1 MFNNRSRSVRPS
13 FSPRGGFGNSSRSFS
28 PRGGFGGNSSR
39 GGFRGG
45 GFRGGGFRG
54 RGGGGPK
61 RVSDSTIHS
70 YISRA
75 SIKPLIPVAN
85 PVFEE
90 KNFASLDLPPQLLQ
104 TVTRHGY
111 TALTPI
117 QIQGIPAIRE
127 GKDVIGI
134 ANTGTGKTAAFLI
147 PLVEKIMKDR
157 NYKALIVAPTRELA
171 LQIQEELRKFTSG
184 MPIYSSF
191 CIGKSSMYT
200 QIRELQ
206 RNPHVVVGTPG
217 RLKDLIDRRAL
228 KLERFSMV
236 ILDEADLMLD
246 MGFINDIKE
255 IISYLPKERQS
266 LFFSATLSANINGLI
281 KSFVTNPVTI
291 SVKTTETTSHITQE
305 VVSVEPTVL
314 KIEKLASLLRQ
325 EDFKKVLVFGRTK
338 MGVERISQ
346 DLYAKGFKVTSIH
359 GDKAQFQRQQSL
371 RMFKED
377 VVNIMVATDV
387 AARGLDIPNVSHV
400 INFDVPQTYEDY
412 IHRIGRTGRAN
423 KTGKAL
429 TFIQETARPLKT
441 QSYSSFRR

>member
-1 MFNNRSRSVRPS
+1 MFNSRARSTRPS
-13 FSPRGGFGNSSRSFS
+13 FNSGRSF
-28 PRGGFGGNSSR
+28 GGSS
-39 GGFRGG
+39 RGG
-45 GFRGGGFRG
+45 GFRGGGYRGGGGFRG
-54 RGGGGPK
+54 GRGGGPK

-70 YISRA
+70 YIQRA
-75 SIKPLIPVAN
+75 SIKPAFVPAAPVV
-85 PVFEE
+85 PTEE
-90 KNFASLDLPPQLLQ
+90 VLFTNFNLPSQLLSNI
-104 TVTRHGY
+104 TRHGY
-111 TALTPI
+111 KTLTPI
-117 QIQGIPAIRE
+117 QVQGIPAIRE
-127 GKDVIGI
+127 GKDVTGI

-147 PLVEKIMKDR
+147 PLVEKILKDR

-171 LQIQEELRKFTSG
+171 LQIQDELRKFTSG

-217 RLKDLIDRRAL
+217 RLKDLIDRKAL
-228 KLERFSMV
+228 RLERFSMV

-246 MGFINDIKE
+246 MGFVNDIKE

-266 LFFSATLSANINGLI
+266 LFFSATLSPNINSLI

-305 VVSVEPTVL
+305 VVSVEPTVM

-325 EDFKKVLVFGRTK
+325 EDFTKVLVFGRTK

-377 VVNIMVATDV
+377 VVNIMIATDV

>member
-1 MFNNRSRSVRPS
+1 MYNSRSRSTNQTGSRPNYSGSRPS
-13 FSPRGGFGNSSRSFS
+13 FRGQGRPSS
-28 PRGGFGGNSSR
+28 G
-39 GGFRGG
+39 GG
-45 GFRGGGFRG
+45 GFRRSFGGGGGRGFGGRG
-54 RGGGGPK
+54 RGPG
-61 RVSDSTIHS
+61 RVNDYVIHD
-70 YISRA
+70 YIRRA
-75 SIKPLIPVAN
+75 SVKPAVSAYVAPVQED
-85 PVFEE
+85 VSFD
-90 KNFASLDLPPQLLQ
+90 SLNLPEQLKRN
-104 TVTRHGY
+104 VVRHGY
-111 TALTPI
+111 TKLTPI

-147 PLVEKIMKDR
+147 PLIEKIMKDR

-171 LQIQEELRKFTSG
+171 LQIRDELRKFADG

-217 RLKDLIDRRAL
+217 RLKDLIDRKAL

-236 ILDEADLMLD
+236 ILDEADQMLD

-266 LFFSATLSANINGLI
+266 LFFSATLSQNINGLI

-291 SVKTTETTSHITQE
+291 SVKTTETTSHIKQE
-305 VVSVEPTVL
+305 VIQVEAAVG
-314 KIEKLASLLRQ
+314 KVEKLTTLLR
-325 EDFKKVLVFGRTK
+325 EESFSKVLVFGRTK
-338 MGVERISQ
+338 MGVERLSR
-346 DLYAKGFKVTSIH
+346 DLFAKGFKVTSIH

-412 IHRIGRTGRAN
+412 IHRIGRTGRAD
-423 KTGKAL
+423 KTGTAV
-429 TFIQETARPLKT
+429 TFIQG
-441 QSYSSFRR
+441 

>member
-1 MFNNRSRSVRPS
+1 MFNSRARSTSGSGRPS
-13 FSPRGGFGNSSRSFS
+13 FNSSRPS
-28 PRGGFGGNSSR
+28 GGFGGRPQGGGYR
-39 GGFRGG
+39 GGGGG
-45 GFRGGGFRG
+45 GFRGGR
-54 RGGGGPK
+54 GGGPK
-61 RVSDSTIHS
+61 RVSDSTIHT

-75 SIKPLIPVAN
+75 SVKPSLTPLVPAPIAEIVAYSS
-85 PVFEE
+85 F
-90 KNFASLDLPPQLLQ
+90 DLPSQLLQ
-104 TVTRHGY
+104 NIARHGY
-111 TALTPI
+111 VNLTPI
-117 QIQGIPAIRE
+117 QVQGIPAVRS

-147 PLVEKIMKDR
+147 PLIEKILKDR

-171 LQIQEELRKFTSG
+171 LQIQDELRKFTTG

-228 KLERFSMV
+228 KLDRFSMV

-266 LFFSATLSANINGLI
+266 LFFSATLSGNVNALVA
-281 KSFVTNPVTI
+281 SFVTNPVTI

-305 VVSVEPTVL
+305 VVSVEPTEM

-377 VVNIMVATDV
+377 VVNIMIATDV

-429 TFIQETARPLKT
+429 TFIQEMARPLKT
-441 QSYSSFRR
+441 QSYSSYRR

>member
-1 MFNNRSRSVRPS
+1 MFNTRARSTRPS
-13 FSPRGGFGNSSRSFS
+13 YNSGRSF
-28 PRGGFGGNSSR
+28 GNSSR
-39 GGFRGG
+39 GGGYR
-45 GFRGGGFRG
+45 GFRRG
-54 RGGGGPK
+54 RGGGPN

-75 SIKPLIPVAN
+75 SIKPVA
-85 PVFEE
+85 PITPLPEYETVAFTS
-90 KNFASLDLPPQLLQ
+90 FDLPANLLANI
-104 TVTRHGY
+104 TRHGY
-111 TALTPI
+111 TNLTPI

-147 PLVEKIMKDR
+147 PLVEKILKDR

-171 LQIQEELRKFTSG
+171 LQIQDELRKFSSG

-191 CIGKSSMYT
+191 CIGKSSMYN

-217 RLKDLIDRRAL
+217 RLKDLIERRAL
-228 KLERFSMV
+228 KLERFNMV

-255 IISYLPKERQS
+255 IISHLPSERQS
-266 LFFSATLSANINGLI
+266 LFFSATLAGDVNGLVS
-281 KSFVTNPVTI
+281 SFVRNPVTI
-291 SVKTTETTSHITQE
+291 SVKTTETTSHISQE
-305 VVSVEPTVL
+305 VITVEPLVP

-325 EDFKKVLVFGRTK
+325 DDFKKVLVFGRTK

-359 GDKAQFQRQQSL
+359 GDKAQFERQRSL

-377 VVNIMVATDV
+377 VVNIMIATDV

-429 TFIQETARPLKT
+429 TFVQGYARPLKT
-441 QSYSSFRR
+441 QSFSSHRR

>member
-1 MFNNRSRSVRPS
+1 MFNSRSRSTPSTRPS
-13 FSPRGGFGNSSRSFS
+13 FGSSRFPSRSGGRSFR
-28 PRGGFGGNSSR
+28 PPSSSGS
-39 GGFRGG
+39 GGFRRSFG
-45 GFRGGGFRG
+45 G
-54 RGGGGPK
+54 RGGGRGRGPS
-61 RVSDSTIHS
+61 RVNDYVIHD
-70 YISRA
+70 YIRRA
-75 SIKPLIPVAN
+75 SVKPVA
-85 PVFEE
+85 PVVVAPVLPADVSFESLNLPQQLI
-90 KNFASLDLPPQLLQ
+90 KN
-104 TVTRHGY
+104 VVRHGY
-111 TALTPI
+111 KTLTPI

-157 NYKALIVAPTRELA
+157 TYKALIVAPTRELA
-171 LQIQEELRKFTSG
+171 LQIRDELRKFADG

-206 RNPHVVVGTPG
+206 RNPNVVVGTPG
-217 RLKDLIDRRAL
+217 RLKDLISRKAL

-236 ILDEADLMLD
+236 ILDEADQMLD

-255 IISYLPKERQS
+255 IISFLPKTRQS
-266 LFFSATLSANINGLI
+266 LFFSATLSGSINVLI

-291 SVKTTETTSHITQE
+291 SVKTTETTNHIKQE
-305 VVSVEPTVL
+305 VVQVATSSTKVD
-314 KIEKLASLLRQ
+314 KLTELLQ
-325 EDFKKVLVFGRTK
+325 KKEFSKVLVFGRTK
-338 MGVERISQ
+338 MGVERLSR
-346 DLYAKGFKVTSIH
+346 DLFSKGFKVTSIH

-412 IHRIGRTGRAN
+412 IHRIGRTGRAD
-423 KTGKAL
+423 KTGVAM
-429 TFIQETARPLKT
+429 TFIQ
-441 QSYSSFRR
+441 

>member
-1 MFNNRSRSVRPS
+1 MFNSRARSTSTRSS
-13 FSPRGGFGNSSRSFS
+13 FA
-28 PRGGFGGNSSR
+28 PRGGFGGRPQS

-45 GFRGGGFRG
+45 GFRGGGGGFRGG

-75 SIKPLIPVAN
+75 SMKPGVAAA
-85 PVFEE
+85 PEQVFEE
-90 KNFASLDLPPQLLQ
+90 VHFESLNLPAQLMQ
-104 TVTRHGY
+104 NISRHGY
-111 TALTPI
+111 LNLTPI
-117 QIQGIPAIRE
+117 QIQGIPAVRE

-147 PLVEKIMKDR
+147 PLVEKILKDR

-171 LQIQEELRKFTSG
+171 LQIQDELRKFTAG
-184 MPIYSSF
+184 MPVYSSF

-217 RLKDLIDRRAL
+217 RLKDLIDRKAL
-228 KLERFSMV
+228 RLERFSMV

-266 LFFSATLSANINGLI
+266 LFFSATLSMNINGLI

-305 VVSVEPTVL
+305 VVSVEPTVM

-377 VVNIMVATDV
+377 VVNIMIATDV

>member
-1 MFNNRSRSVRPS
+1 MFNNRSRLTRPS
-13 FSPRGGFGNSSRSFS
+13 YSARGGFTNSGRSFGSS
-28 PRGGFGGNSSR
+28 PRS

-75 SIKPLIPVAN
+75 SIPTSASVVA
-85 PVFEE
+85 PILEEVHFE
-90 KNFASLDLPPQLLQ
+90 SLNLLPRLLQ
-104 TVTRHGY
+104 NVVRHGY
-111 TALTPI
+111 TTLTPI
-117 QIQGIPAIRE
+117 QIQVIPAIRE

-217 RLKDLIDRRAL
+217 RLKDLIDRKVL

-266 LFFSATLSANINGLI
+266 LFFSATLSGNINSLI
-281 KSFVTNPVTI
+281 KSFVTNPITI

-305 VVSVEPTVL
+305 VVRVEPTVM

-412 IHRIGRTGRAN
+412 IHRIGRTGRAD
-423 KTGKAL
+423 KKGKAL

>member
-1 MFNNRSRSVRPS
+1 MFNSRSRSTRPS
-13 FSPRGGFGNSSRSFS
+13 FGRSST
-28 PRGGFGGNSSR
+28 GSSR

-45 GFRGGGFRG
+45 GFRGGGGGGFRG
-54 RGGGGPK
+54 GRGGGPK

-75 SIKPLIPVAN
+75 SIKQTVSSVPAPIAETVA
-85 PVFEE
+85 FTS
-90 KNFASLDLPPQLLQ
+90 FDLPQYLLQ
-104 TVTRHGY
+104 NITRHGY
-111 TALTPI
+111 VNLTPI

-147 PLVEKIMKDR
+147 PLIEKILKDR

-171 LQIQEELRKFTSG
+171 LQIQDELRKFSSG

-217 RLKDLIDRRAL
+217 RLKDLIDRKAL

-266 LFFSATLSANINGLI
+266 LFFSATLSGNVNSLVS
-281 KSFVTNPVTI
+281 SFVTNPVTI

-305 VVSVEPTVL
+305 VVSVEPTVM

-377 VVNIMVATDV
+377 VVNIMIATDV

-423 KTGKAL
+423 KTGTAL
-429 TFIQETARPLKT
+429 TFIQENARPLKT

>member
-1 MFNNRSRSVRPS
+1 MFNSRSRSSRSS
-13 FSPRGGFGNSSRSFS
+13 FSPRGGF
-28 PRGGFGGNSSR
+28 SSR
-39 GGFRGG
+39 GGFSGGSRSG
-45 GFRGGGFRG
+45 GFRRFGG

-61 RVSDSTIHS
+61 RVSDSTIHA

-75 SIKPLIPVAN
+75 SIKPTSAPVTTPILEEVN
-85 PVFEE
+85 FE
-90 KNFASLDLPPQLLQ
+90 SLNLLPQLLKN
-104 TVTRHGY
+104 VIRHGY
-111 TALTPI
+111 TILTPI
-117 QIQGIPAIRE
+117 QVQGIPAIRE

-157 NYKALIVAPTRELA
+157 NYKALVVAPTRELA

-217 RLKDLIDRRAL
+217 RLKDLIERKAL

-246 MGFINDIKE
+246 MGFINDVKE

-266 LFFSATLSANINGLI
+266 LFFSATVSANINGLI
-281 KSFVTNPVTI
+281 KSFVTNPITI

-305 VVSVEPTVL
+305 VVSVEPTVM

-377 VVNIMVATDV
+377 VVNIMIATDV

-412 IHRIGRTGRAN
+412 IHRIGRTGRAD
-423 KTGKAL
+423 KKGKAL
-429 TFIQETARPLKT
+429 TFIQATARPLKT
-441 QSYSSFRR
+441 QSYSSYRR

>member
-1 MFNNRSRSVRPS
+1 MFNNRSRSTSSRSSFGSGRPS
-13 FSPRGGFGNSSRSFS
+13 GGFRGGSARGGFG
-28 PRGGFGGNSSR
+28 
-39 GGFRGG
+39 GG
-45 GFRGGGFRG
+45 GFRGGR
-54 RGGGGPK
+54 GGGPK

-75 SIKPLIPVAN
+75 SIKSNATAAPVAEMA
-85 PVFEE
+85 PVAFTS
-90 KNFASLDLPPQLLQ
+90 FDLPQYLLQ
-104 TVTRHGY
+104 NITRHGY
-111 TALTPI
+111 VNLTPI

-147 PLVEKIMKDR
+147 PLIEKILKDR

-171 LQIQEELRKFTSG
+171 LQIQDELRKFSSG

-217 RLKDLIDRRAL
+217 RLKDLIERKAL

-255 IISYLPKERQS
+255 IISFLPKERQS
-266 LFFSATLSANINGLI
+266 LFFSATLSGNVNSLVS
-281 KSFVTNPVTI
+281 SFVTNPVTI

-305 VVSVEPTVL
+305 VVSVEPTVM

-377 VVNIMVATDV
+377 VVNIMIATDV

-429 TFIQETARPLKT
+429 TFIQENARPLKT
-441 QSYSSFRR
+441 QSFSSFRR